1 MSIVHRVRPVLKVN
15 RRNTSSVL
23 SRAHAVNNGM
33 SADPQRYITPSPSLL
48 LLFGQIVKVEQA
60 EQRVAT
66 RVKGTAAARDVE
78 RATLM
83 SMLESEL
90 AYVQTLC
97 DQSPDQ
103 AVAIAEGAGFDVAST
118 GVHENPL
125 LKATLGVASGSVVLD
140 ANATAL
146 AGKRSKRS
154 CYNWQWSTDGGQT
167 FHNAP
172 STPGGKTTIE
182 GLPPLTMIGFRVSV
196 SVIEGAG
203 EWTPMVS
210 ILVH

>member
-1 MSIVHRVRPVLKVN
+1 MSFMHRVRVVLKVN
-15 RRNTSSVL
+15 RNNTASVL
-23 SRAHAVNNGM
+23 TRAHAVNDGM
-33 SADPQRYITPSPSLL
+33 SADPQRYLTPSPPLVLL
-48 LLFGQIVKVEQA
+48 GAQIVKLEQA
-60 EQRVAT
+60 ELRVAT

-83 SMLESEL
+83 GMLESEL

-103 AVAIAEGAGFDVAST
+103 AVAIAEGAGMNVAAPRVYKT
-118 GVHENPL
+118 PL
-125 LKATLGVASGSVVLD
+125 LKATLGVTPGSVVLD

-154 CYNWQWSTDGGQT
+154 CYNWQWSADGGQT

-182 GLPPLTMIGFRVSV
+182 GLPTLTMVGFRVSV